1 MNEGQDCKSWRWS
14 VGITMAP
21 VGIIGVGSYVP
32 PKEMSNEDWSK
43 IVDTSDEW
51 ISTKTGM
58 KRRRIADPSVCTSD
72 LAVEA
77 SKVALRNSGLS
88 P

>member
-58 KRRRIADPSVCTSD
+58 KRRRIADDCAKD
-72 LAVEA
+72 
-77 SKVALRNSGLS
+77 KCCI
-88 P
+88 